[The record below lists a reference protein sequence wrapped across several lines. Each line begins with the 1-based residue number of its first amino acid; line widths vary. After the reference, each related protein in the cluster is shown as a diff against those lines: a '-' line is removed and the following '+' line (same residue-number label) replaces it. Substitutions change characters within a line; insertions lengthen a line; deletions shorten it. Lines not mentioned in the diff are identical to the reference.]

1 MLTLITLIY
10 LFLENAF
17 SGVLSCSCFTLSPV
31 WTTVSSLTFIVTIL
45 KSSTVTSFSPQ
56 TENLAGWKNNH
67 LHRCFRSK
75 PLLLGN
81 TWCNFEEFSSAESMG
96 ASLLFWEELT
106 GEDPERASAD
116 IRHIYS
122 LSEHI
127 RAWEYRRAPRAPVLM
142 LTAPIPC
149 CLSRDP
155 FWTPFIS
162 RWYITACKSRT
173 ADIRLCSDLTIFI
186 RHGTLKKK
194 KKLNLNRPKRQS

>member
-1 MLTLITLIY
+1 MLPEQALT
-10 LFLENAF
+10 
-17 SGVLSCSCFTLSPV
+17 SGEHLMKLWRVLQRGV
-31 WTTVSSLTFIVTIL
+31 D
-45 KSSTVTSFSPQ
+45 
-56 TENLAGWKNNH
+56 
-67 LHRCFRSK
+67 
-75 PLLLGN
+75 
-81 TWCNFEEFSSAESMG
+81 G
-96 ASLLFWEELT
+96 ASLFFWEELT

-155 FWTPFIS
+155 FWTPFIPC
-162 RWYITACKSRT
+162 WYITACKSRT

-186 RHGTLKKK
+186 RHGEKKK
-194 KKLNLNRPKRQS
+194 SSIWTDPNDNPKISIIASQADVRLARFRPGVLRGGLGQCTLGGNINSSGCHTKVGRRGGQGSTGKMIPSVLDDRWVTPAC